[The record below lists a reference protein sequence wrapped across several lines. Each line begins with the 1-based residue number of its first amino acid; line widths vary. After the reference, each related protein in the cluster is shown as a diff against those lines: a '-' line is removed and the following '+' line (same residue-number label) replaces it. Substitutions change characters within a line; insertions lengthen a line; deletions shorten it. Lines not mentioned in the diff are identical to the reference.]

1 MPRQQRSI
9 RGFHKGTP
17 RLDLRLRKVTDSRVT
32 SVKEWLKK
40 RRVSGN
46 RVRQSLHNY
55 RTENIRVL
63 IKGKKLEREPKL
75 QNSCLEIFTH
85 GEGKEKEESN
95 IIHAF

>member
-1 MPRQQRSI
+1 M
-9 RGFHKGTP
+9 
-17 RLDLRLRKVTDSRVT
+17 
-32 SVKEWLKK
+32 
-40 RRVSGN
+40 
-46 RVRQSLHNY
+46 HNY

-75 QNSCLEIFTH
+75 QNNCLGIFTH